1 MPAASQSRPVV
12 FYDGQCPICSREIAV
27 YRRLDSAGAVE
38 WRDLHEPGALDGTG
52 LTWDQAMQRFH
63 CLDGEGVMRS
73 GVDAFSVVWSYLPYW
88 RWASR
93 LVRGLGL
100 VRPLE
105 PLYDWYARRRYRR
118 SCSVKE
124 GGCG

>member
-1 MPAASQSRPVV
+1 MPAASRSRPVV

-52 LTWDQAMQRFH
+52 LTWDRAMQRFH
-63 CLDGEGVMRS
+63 CLDSEGVMRS

-100 VRPLE
+100 VKPLE

-118 SCSVKE
+118 SCSVEE